1 MQLPVYMDYNA
12 TTPVDERVLAAMLP
26 FFTIHFGNAASSNHE
41 YGWYAAEAVK
51 IAREQIAALIHAE
64 PGEIIF
70 TSGATEAINLAIKGV
85 YEIYAA
91 KGNHIITCVT
101 EHRAV
106 LDTCSYLE
114 KKGARITYLPV
125 DDGGNINLHELE
137 RSIAPDTIL
146 IALMYANNETGV
158 IYPVSEIGAIAKKH
172 GVLFFC
178 DATQAAGKIPVH
190 VQDDNID
197 IMCMSAHKMYGPKGA
212 GALYVRRRNPRV
224 TLAAQIHGGGHEK
237 GLRSGTLNVPG
248 IAGLGKACNLM
259 MSELHDEM
267 KRIRKMRDEF
277 EHALLSRKAIFSN
290 VLNNSRLP
298 NVINICFR
306 GADKNALHTALGKKV
321 AFSAGSACTSAKPE
335 PSHVLKAMGL
345 SKEDAGK
352 SVRLS
357 IGRFTKEEDITFAT
371 NEILNI
377 AGTLIPANDS
387 VI

>member
-248 IAGLGKACNLM
+248 IAGLGKACDLM

-345 SKEDAGK
+345 SNEDAGN